1 MQPTPPSFKDEEE
14 RIELEKMTFEVLKK
28 RRYSKGEFTSDLC
41 LKTGWNWDTSENFI
55 DSVKEKYRQE
65 LTVYNSRFF
74 LIFYALIAVL
84 SAIVIISALDKGA
97 KFNKINSC
105 LEVDLTG
112 PWQKILGS
120 ETFTQCYAI
129 AASDLFSDVVQG
141 GYESL
146 MLVIG
151 GIGLIVFLLSIIGFI
166 VTLILARRAQK
177 DLTHRIKLF
186 S

>member
-1 MQPTPPSFKDEEE
+1 MQPTPPSFKDDEE

-28 RRYSKGEFTSDLC
+28 RRYSKGELISDLC
-41 LKTGWNWDTSENFI
+41 LKTGWNWDTSEIFI

-84 SAIVIISALDKGA
+84 GAIVFISALDRGD

-112 PWQKILGS
+112 PWQQILGS

-129 AASDLFSDVVQG
+129 AASDLFGDVVQG

-146 MLVIG
+146 MMVIG
-151 GIGLIVFLLSIIGFI
+151 GIGLIVFLFSTLGFI